1 MRSDPLQRLR
11 ALPLFAACSAS
22 ELSEIDS
29 LSDEVHVPA
38 GRELIS
44 QGDIGREFV
53 IIVEGEAV
61 VTRDGVDVAHLGAG
75 QYFGELA
82 LLGAAE
88 RNATVTA
95 VTDLV
100 VQVIDRRGF
109 QTLLEDSP
117 SLSRSLLH
125 AMAERLAELDAAD

>member
-1 MRSDPLQRLR
+1 M
-11 ALPLFAACSAS
+11 PLFASCSDP
-22 ELSEIDS
+22 ELAEIDS

-38 GRELIS
+38 GRQLIA
-44 QGDIGREFV
+44 QGDIGREFAV
-53 IIVEGEAV
+53 IISGEAS
-61 VTRDGVDVAHLGAG
+61 VTRNGVEVARLGPG

-82 LLGAAE
+82 LLGAVE

-100 VQVIDRRGF
+100 VEVINRRGF

-117 SLSRSLLH
+117 GLSRSLLH
-125 AMAERLAELDAAD
+125 AMAVRLAAVDAAE

>member
-1 MRSDPLQRLR
+1 MKSDPFERLR
-11 ALPLFAACSAS
+11 ALPLFASCSDP
-22 ELSEIDS
+22 ELAEIDS

-38 GRELIS
+38 GRQLIA
-44 QGDIGREFV
+44 QGDIGREFAV
-53 IIVEGEAV
+53 IISGEAS
-61 VTRDGVDVAHLGAG
+61 VTRNGVEVARLGPG

-82 LLGAAE
+82 LLGAVE

-100 VQVIDRRGF
+100 VEVINRRGF

-117 SLSRSLLH
+117 GLSRSLLH
-125 AMAERLAELDAAD
+125 AMAVRLAAVDAAE